1 LGVASQ
7 AMKDSGFYFVH
18 MSDAH
23 VLGEPSQEIHGV
35 RPAYNL
41 RAAVQYIN
49 SLNPRPDFCIHT
61 GDSVSEESEKAYLLF
76 KEELASLKIPTYF
89 AIGNH
94 DDRASFRKLVLTALP
109 DDAPYYYDFE
119 LQGWHFVV
127 LDSSDRGQV
136 SGRIDNAQLLWL
148 EQALQQHP
156 RQPTFVFL
164 HHHPLP
170 LGIPW
175 LDELMLQDS
184 ARLIEV
190 LRRAPWVRR
199 VFFGHVHH
207 ECHLSLDNLHF
218 AAVPALSFQFS
229 EIAETEKFSSLPPGF
244 RLVHVQG
251 EMIRTLVYRL
261 A

>member
-1 LGVASQ
+1 
-7 AMKDSGFYFVH
+7 MH
-18 MSDAH
+18 MSDTH

-35 RPAYNL
+35 RPAHNL
-41 RAAVQYIN
+41 RVAVQCIN
-49 SLNPRPDFCIHT
+49 SLNPLPDFCIHT
-61 GDSVSEESEKAYLLF
+61 GDSVSEESEKAYLCF
-76 KEELASLKIPTYF
+76 KEEVGALKIPTYF

-94 DDRASFRKLVLTALP
+94 DNRASFRKFVLTDPFP

-119 LQGWHFVV
+119 LHGSHFVV
-127 LDSSDRGQV
+127 LDSSDPGEV
-136 SGRIDNAQLLWL
+136 SGRIGNTQLLWL
-148 EQALQQHP
+148 EQALQRHP
-156 RQPTFVFL
+156 NESTFVFL

-184 ARLIEV
+184 VPLIEA
-190 LRRAPWVRR
+190 LRRAPWIRR

-207 ECHLSLDNLHF
+207 DCHVSLGKLYF
-218 AAVPALSFQFS
+218 AAVPALSFQFGETS
-229 EIAETEKFSSLPPGF
+229 WAEKISPLPPGF

-251 EMIRTLVYRL
+251 DMIRTVVHRL

>member
-1 LGVASQ
+1 
-7 AMKDSGFYFVH
+7 MH

-35 RPAYNL
+35 RPAHNL

-49 SLNPRPDFCIHT
+49 SLNPTPDFCIHT

-94 DDRASFRKLVLTALP
+94 DNRASFRKLVLNDPFP
-109 DDAPYYYDFE
+109 DERPYYYDFE
-119 LQGWHFVV
+119 LHGWHFVV
-127 LDSSDRGQV
+127 LDSSDPGNI

-148 EQALQQHP
+148 EQALRLHP
-156 RQPTFVFL
+156 NRSTFVFL

-184 ARLIEV
+184 GALIEV

-207 ECHLSLDNLHF
+207 ECHLCLDNLHF

-229 EIAETEKFSSLPPGF
+229 EFAGTERFSSLPPGF

-251 EMIRTLVYRL
+251 EMIRTLVHRL

>member
-1 LGVASQ
+1 
-7 AMKDSGFYFVH
+7 MKYSGFYFVH

-23 VLGEPSQEIHGV
+23 ILGESSQEVHGV
-35 RPAYNL
+35 RPAHNL

-49 SLNPRPDFCIHT
+49 SLNPAPGFCIHT
-61 GDSVSEESEKAYLLF
+61 GDSVAEESEKAYLLF

-94 DDRASFRKLVLTALP
+94 DNRASFRKFVLTDPFP

-119 LQGWHFVV
+119 LQGWHVVV
-127 LDSSDRGQV
+127 LDSSDPNKI
-136 SGRIDNAQLLWL
+136 SGTIDNAQLLWL
-148 EQALQQHP
+148 ERALQHHP
-156 RQPTFVFL
+156 TQPTFVFL

-175 LDELMLQDS
+175 LDELMLQDP
-184 ARLIEV
+184 APLIEV

-218 AAVPALSFQFS
+218 TSVPALSFQFS
-229 EIAETEKFSSLPPGF
+229 ETAGTERFSSLPPGF

-251 EMIRTLVYRL
+251 ERIRTLVHRL

>member
-1 LGVASQ
+1 
-7 AMKDSGFYFVH
+7 MKDSGFYFVH

-23 VLGEPSQEIHGV
+23 ILGESSQEVHGV
-35 RPAYNL
+35 RPAHNL

-49 SLNPRPDFCIHT
+49 SLNPPPEFCIHT

-94 DDRASFRKLVLTALP
+94 DNRASFRKFVLTDPFP

-119 LQGWHFVV
+119 LQGWHVVV
-127 LDSSDRGQV
+127 LDSSDPGKI

-148 EQALQQHP
+148 KRALQHHP
-156 RQPTFVFL
+156 NQPTFVFL

-175 LDELMLQDS
+175 LDELMLQDP
-184 ARLIEV
+184 APLIEV

-199 VFFGHVHH
+199 VCFGHVHH
-207 ECHLSLDNLHF
+207 ECHFSLDNLHF
-218 AAVPALSFQFS
+218 ASVPALSFQFS
-229 EIAETEKFSSLPPGF
+229 EIAGTEKFSSLPPGF

-251 EMIRTLVYRL
+251 EIIRTLVHRL

>member
-1 LGVASQ
+1 
-7 AMKDSGFYFVH
+7 MKDSGFYFVH
-18 MSDAH
+18 ISDAH

-35 RPAYNL
+35 RPAHNL
-41 RAAVQYIN
+41 RAAVQCIN
-49 SLNPRPDFCIHT
+49 SLNPPPDFCIHT

-94 DDRASFRKLVLTALP
+94 DNRASFRKLVLNDPFP
-109 DDAPYYYDFE
+109 DEGPYYYDFE

-127 LDSSDRGQV
+127 LDSSDPGNI
-136 SGRIDNAQLLWL
+136 SGRIDTAQLLWL
-148 EQALQQHP
+148 EQALQHHP
-156 RQPTFVFL
+156 NQPTFVFL

-170 LGIPW
+170 LRNPW

-184 ARLIEV
+184 APLIDV
-190 LRRAPWVRR
+190 LRRAPEVRG

-218 AAVPALSFQFS
+218 ASVPALSFQFS
-229 EIAETEKFSSLPPGF
+229 EIAGSEKFSSLPPGF

-251 EMIRTLVYRL
+251 EMIRTLVHRL